1 MSMEERE
8 AFVKS
13 LNEASDATVYV
24 LPKVDIHDVNATAV
38 KLGFRTRIVMN
49 ERDED
54 DLQALLVLARDEES
68 FEWLSEKIEKEDKAL
83 RKGQQSTRAFG
94 LVAGGAVIGAVG
106 AWAGLA
112 FS

>member
-13 LNEASDATVYV
+13 LNQASDATVYV
-24 LPKVDIHDVNATAV
+24 LPKADINDVQATAV

-49 ERDED
+49 EKDKD
-54 DLQALLVLARDEES
+54 DLQALLVLARDQET
-68 FEWLSEKIEKEDKAL
+68 FEWLSEKIEKEDREATATKHS
-83 RKGQQSTRAFG
+83 RHSIG
-94 LVAGGAVIGAVG
+94 LIAGGAVIGAVG
-106 AWAGLA
+106 AWASLA

>member
-1 MSMEERE
+1 MEERE

-24 LPKVDIHDVNATAV
+24 LPKADIHEVNATAV

-49 ERDED
+49 EWDEG
-54 DLQALLVLARDEES
+54 DLQALLVLARDEDS

-83 RKGQQSTRAFG
+83 RRGQQSTKAFR